1 MKIYEPR
8 QQAPARRDLV
18 DPRSTTPTAA
28 SAPRKSLLNDRR
40 STR

>member
-1 MKIYEPR
+1 MKIYDSR

-18 DPRSTTPTAA
+18 DPRSTAPAA
-28 SAPRKSLLNDRR
+28 AAAPRKSLLNDRR